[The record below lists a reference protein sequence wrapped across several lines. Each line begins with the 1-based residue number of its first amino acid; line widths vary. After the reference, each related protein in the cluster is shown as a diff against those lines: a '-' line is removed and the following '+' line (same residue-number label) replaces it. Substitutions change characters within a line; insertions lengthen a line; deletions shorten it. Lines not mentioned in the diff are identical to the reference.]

1 MIQHHLLLVDGNLN
15 ERGVRE
21 RFFESEGFSVATAAT
36 AEEALSILATDP
48 LPVLVISA
56 VHLESI
62 DGFALC
68 ECLSHQEATRDI
80 PFILIADRPLGDL
93 PPVDQLLVKQK
104 LKQVGVEA
112 DDYLPRSVD
121 LGALLDRAVLHI
133 TLVGRAQLMQAL
145 LDGTTRS
152 GRLEYMGVVELAQ
165 LFETSGRSG
174 KVLFEL
180 NGDRAQLFFR
190 DGQLID
196 ARVGYLS
203 EKRAFFRLLAASE
216 GEFELTFGEPG
227 RPARIETPT
236 KALIAEGTR
245 RLEELRWMAT
255 QLPPL
260 DTVLEFNLDL
270 LSERLSEIPDETNEL
285 MRHFDGRRTLREVL
299 ELAAQDDLG
308 AMGVVGNLVFD
319 GLLVPSAADARD
331 VREAKDDQAQA
342 TPFPQAEETPPPPA
356 ERDFARSATGEAQ
369 ATPAELLFFE
379 EAATEREARTGGEHA
394 AEEQAHLQGEFQ
406 AFEGV
411 QIGGAAAEYGR
422 SQEEDA
428 SADAEESAT
437 AESSAD
443 NANASPA
450 QDAPVSLDESD
461 DDFGFFKNPPARA
474 ETMSAPSPAVEV
486 SAALATDDA
495 STSAHAPSSKPATLP
510 APSVSLSGALARPQ
524 PTPVSAE
531 LAAVSDQE
539 MIDAL
544 RPSRR
549 WPLTVLGAAILL
561 GVGLL
566 AGQFLADGSED
577 SDTPPA
583 PVSSASV
590 PQASAAQPPA
600 SAPVA
605 TRPPPTNDATLT
617 PPAASDSS
625 AATALSQEQANAT
638 APGDATAPPNAPMAS
653 APQPEPSPA
662 PVLAKTT
669 ETAPAAPDPVATKS
683 PATNDDPPAPAPQPT
698 PAPAKVAAAVQ
709 PPPAPEPEP
718 APAPDPEAEEEAWE
732 KLLERGE
739 ALLNAERL
747 PAAAKV
753 FREAI
758 KKRPND
764 QRALSGLGRALIDRS
779 PNQAIKHLKRALKLD
794 PTDALAWHDLGVAY
808 QFSSPER
815 PREALHAYEQFLDYA
830 PNSKKPNAEEIR
842 TIVKMLKEELA
853 AQ

>member
-1 MIQHHLLLVDGNLN
+1 LTLSDELKIRAPLSRRPGPATSESTLCAGPSWAGATARSKTLIQHHLLLVDGNLN

-394 AEEQAHLQGEFQ
+394 
-406 AFEGV
+406 
-411 QIGGAAAEYGR
+411 GR
-422 SQEEDA
+422 
-428 SADAEESAT
+428 T
-437 AESSAD
+437 
-443 NANASPA
+443 
-450 QDAPVSLDESD
+450 
-461 DDFGFFKNPPARA
+461 G
-474 ETMSAPSPAVEV
+474 APSGRI
-486 SAALATDDA
+486 
-495 STSAHAPSSKPATLP
+495 
-510 APSVSLSGALARPQ
+510 SGLRGRPDRWRRGRIR
-524 PTPVSAE
+524 
-531 LAAVSDQE
+531 AVSGRRR
-539 MIDAL
+539 L
-544 RPSRR
+544 RGRGRERDGREQRR
-549 WPLTVLGAAILL
+549 QRQRQPCPRRA
-561 GVGLL
+561 GL
-566 AGQFLADGSED
+566 
-577 SDTPPA
+577 
-583 PVSSASV
+583 
-590 PQASAAQPPA
+590 
-600 SAPVA
+600 
-605 TRPPPTNDATLT
+605 
-617 PPAASDSS
+617 
-625 AATALSQEQANAT
+625 
-638 APGDATAPPNAPMAS
+638 PG
-653 APQPEPSPA
+653 
-662 PVLAKTT
+662 
-669 ETAPAAPDPVATKS
+669 
-683 PATNDDPPAPAPQPT
+683 
-698 PAPAKVAAAVQ
+698 
-709 PPPAPEPEP
+709 
-718 APAPDPEAEEEAWE
+718 
-732 KLLERGE
+732 
-739 ALLNAERL
+739 
-747 PAAAKV
+747 
-753 FREAI
+753 
-758 KKRPND
+758 
-764 QRALSGLGRALIDRS
+764 
-779 PNQAIKHLKRALKLD
+779 
-794 PTDALAWHDLGVAY
+794 
-808 QFSSPER
+808 
-815 PREALHAYEQFLDYA
+815 
-830 PNSKKPNAEEIR
+830 
-842 TIVKMLKEELA
+842 
-853 AQ
+853 

>member
-36 AEEALSILATDP
+36 AEEALSILAADP
-48 LPVLVISA
+48 LPVLVISS

-80 PFILIADRPLGDL
+80 PFILIADRPLSDL

-104 LKQVGVEA
+104 LKQAGVDPE
-112 DDYLPRSVD
+112 DYLPRSID

-133 TLVGRAQLMQAL
+133 TLVGRAQLTQAL

-236 KALIAEGTR
+236 RALIDEGTR

-299 ELAAQDDLG
+299 ELAAQDDLE

-319 GLLVPSAADARD
+319 GLLVPSASDARD
-331 VREAKDDQAQA
+331 AKGDLSAPQA

-356 ERDFARSATGEAQ
+356 ERESARAAVGEAT

-379 EAATEREARTGGEHA
+379 EAAAEREARQGEGED
-394 AEEQAHLQGEFQ
+394 AEDQAHLQGEFQ
-406 AFEGV
+406 AFAGV
-411 QIGGAAAEYGR
+411 QIGGAAAEHGR
-422 SQEEDA
+422 SQAEDA
-428 SADAEESAT
+428 TAGAEESAT
-437 AESSAD
+437 TDSNAA
-443 NANASPA
+443 NANASPAPA
-450 QDAPVSLDESD
+450 QDAPVSLEESD
-461 DDFGFFKNPPARA
+461 DDFGFFSNPPARA
-474 ETMSAPSPAVEV
+474 ETASAPSPAVEV
-486 SAALATDDA
+486 AAALATDNVPTAAPVPD
-495 STSAHAPSSKPATLP
+495 STPATI
-510 APSVSLSGALARPQ
+510 PSPTVSHSGAPAHPQ
-524 PTPVSAE
+524 PTPASAE
-531 LAAVSDQE
+531 LTAVSDQE

-549 WPLTVLGAAILL
+549 WPLTVLGAAALL

-566 AGQFLADGSED
+566 AGQFLADSPE
-577 SDTPPA
+577 TPDA
-583 PVSSASV
+583 PGTMASSAQNA
-590 PQASAAQPPA
+590 PQASAAAPPSPAPAAVQPPA
-600 SAPVA
+600 
-605 TRPPPTNDATLT
+605 TNDAP
-617 PPAASDSS
+617 PPATSDSTAA
-625 AATALSQEQANAT
+625 AATSQEQATASAPDNAT
-638 APGDATAPPNAPMAS
+638 DAKAAPMAS
-653 APQPEPSPA
+653 ASQPEPSDA

-669 ETAPAAPDPVATKS
+669 ETAPASPAPVAAQP
-683 PATNDDPPAPAPQPT
+683 PATNDAPPATQPT
-698 PAPAKVAAAVQ
+698 PAPAKVAAAPQ
-709 PPPAPEPEP
+709 PPPSPEP

-739 ALLNAERL
+739 ALLDAERL
-747 PAAAKV
+747 SAAAKV

-764 QRALSGLGRALIDRS
+764 QRALSGLGRALIDRN
-779 PNQAIKHLKRALKLD
+779 PNQAIKLLNRALKID